1 MDMKKYSSYAEID
14 KDLEIRKLEKDIA
27 YQKMVL
33 SIQKT
38 RESFTPQGIVKQFLD
53 SYKTVFS
60 ESYMSIIN
68 MAIPYV
74 IKWFIKKKRGD

>member
-38 RESFTPQGIVKQFLD
+38 RESFTPQGIVKQFLG

-60 ESYMSIIN
+60 ESYMGIIN